1 MKHLLST
8 LLLFLGVLALVPACS
23 GGGSGSGGVTAD
35 VLIGDAPVDDLLSFS
50 AVVQSVRLQRDD
62 LTFTADLVS
71 SLEVEFLGLNGALV
85 FLAHGRIP
93 EGTYVAMEIGF
104 TAGQYKA
111 KRGSDSADVVI
122 APTANLYLATLPVPL
137 VVANGDYA
145 RFTADLDLLTSLSG
159 DAGTGSLAFSPSG
172 SSSSDDGSEDAPIDE
187 LKGPVQSAD
196 LVTRLVVVDGF
207 VGPSSSIHLGN
218 IEVHVSD
225 TAVLLDNDNMT
236 LTVGQFFTAAAPGTF
251 LEVHG
256 NLSLGGMV
264 EATRIEIE
272 DGLGGG
278 GGGSIVRIEGIL
290 TSVGSSD
297 FSMLIRRIKDG
308 ESIAQPIIDELAD
321 PNSLDVT
328 FSGSTLFVFDTGG
341 VTDSNALQVGQE
353 VKVRFSTFST
363 SPFPATEVEIDDT
376 PGFHGELVAPAGQG
390 HALRLR
396 LADAPGASALAADDG
411 NDLSLELGSAPIHLK
426 MHGEPALEPADLRAG
441 LRVEPH
447 GRVDR
452 ATSTLRV
459 ERLLVRPGFLEGAR
473 PASPS
478 AAAGDFVVDGGRF
491 VDPFGNEVTPGP
503 LRVRPVEGCEFL
515 GDASS
520 AAEFFERLGSGVPAG
535 ATLDVFGLGDG
546 TNAIRAYALRLR
558 LN

>member
-8 LLLFLGVLALVPACS
+8 LLLSLGALALAPACS
-23 GGGSGSGGVTAD
+23 GGGGGSGGVTAD

-62 LTFTADLVS
+62 LTFTADLVN

-122 APTANLYLATLPVPL
+122 TPTANLYLAPLPVPL
-137 VVANGDYA
+137 VVVNGDYA
-145 RFTADLDLLTSLSG
+145 RFTADLDLLASLSG

-172 SSSSDDGSEDAPIDE
+172 SGSSDDGSEDAPIDE

-196 LVTRLVVVDGF
+196 LLTRLVVVDGF
-207 VGPSSSIHLGN
+207 VGPQSSIHLGN
-218 IEVHVSD
+218 IEVHVGD
-225 TAVLLDNDNMT
+225 TATLLDNDNMP
-236 LTVGQFFTAAAPGTF
+236 LTVTQFFAAALPGTF

-256 NLSLGGMV
+256 NLSLGGTV

-278 GGGSIVRIEGIL
+278 GGSSVVRIEGIL
-290 TSVGSSD
+290 TDVGASD
-297 FSMLIRRIKDG
+297 FSMRIRRIKDG
-308 ESIAQPIIDELAD
+308 ESIAQPIIDQLLD

-341 VTDSNALQVGQE
+341 VTDSSALQVGQE
-353 VKVRFSTFST
+353 VKVRFNTFAT
-363 SPFPATEVEIDDT
+363 SPFPASEVEIDNT
-376 PGFHGELVAPAGQG
+376 PGFHGTLGGPVAQG
-390 HALRLR
+390 HALSLQLADGAATSGLALPGGGELR
-396 LADAPGASALAADDG
+396 LD
-411 NDLSLELGSAPIHLK
+411 LGSAPILLK
-426 MHGEPALEPADLRAG
+426 LHGQPALDAADLRPG
-441 LRVEPH
+441 LLVEPH
-447 GRVDR
+447 GALDL
-452 ATSTLRV
+452 ATGTLRV
-459 ERLLVRPGFLEGAR
+459 ERMLVRPGFLEGAR

-515 GDASS
+515 GDAGS

-535 ATLDVFGLGDG
+535 ATVDVFGLGDG